1 MYMILDKGKPSQI
14 VDPIH
19 VKGYYSANRGSTSKF
34 FWPDTQNTQQLW
46 TAFFKFS
53 PIIRIHELIKTMFTA

>member
-1 MYMILDKGKPSQI
+1 MYMILDKGKLSQI

-46 TAFFKFS
+46 TAFF
-53 PIIRIHELIKTMFTA
+53 